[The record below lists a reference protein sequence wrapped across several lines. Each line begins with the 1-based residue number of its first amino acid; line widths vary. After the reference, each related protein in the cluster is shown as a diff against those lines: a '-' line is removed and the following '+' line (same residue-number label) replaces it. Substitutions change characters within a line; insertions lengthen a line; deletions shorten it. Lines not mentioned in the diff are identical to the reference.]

1 MAKSN
6 SKKGVSRRQF
16 VVRTLLGGAGIALG
30 TTYLLRNPLR
40 RKFNAFIDKGDVP
53 YLGAPDDPALWFE
66 ITRENRIILNSPK
79 VEMGQGVF
87 TGLAQIAAEELGAD
101 YSQIHVV
108 HAPTASGNVDEMA
121 TGGSTS
127 IRSLWPVLRELS
139 AALREMLKQGA
150 AQLWDV
156 PVEGLIAEGGRIRSG
171 SRSISFGE
179 VVASM
184 DQWEVPDNPPLRKAT
199 DFKFVGEPL
208 PRTDLAEK
216 VFGAPIYGL
225 DAEMPDMLYGAV
237 ARPSHIGA
245 RFASADTSD
254 AERMPGVV
262 KICLEP
268 DFVGVVAT
276 SATAAENAKN
286 AIRVNWNADTHWQTR
301 DIEDLIRVGKGTP
314 YIIQKQGNPKRVFE
328 SGNRSLI
335 RAEFKS
341 PIGAHAQLEPNGAL
355 AYVEPEAATVMLST
369 QVPGYTRGQIANRL
383 GLDKEQVNLVP
394 THLGGGFGRRLNTSH
409 AIEAAVLSKA
419 VGKPVKCVFSRQ
431 EEFQNDEFRPPSHMV
446 AEASLTASGD
456 IAAFE
461 FNTSSGSVIYSFGPL
476 PGVARNLIGSDFGAW
491 RGGLIQYGRIPDYRS
506 VSWFVELPFATASW
520 RGLGLLTNT
529 FAIESFMDELA
540 EKAGRDPVEF
550 RLAHIADDVAGNRL
564 KAVIRAAAEKSAYRN
579 SAEGGTA
586 MGLAA
591 STDAG
596 SPVAHVAEVG
606 LEDGTI
612 RVLKVTCAF
621 DPGLVINPDQ
631 VRAQCEGSIIMGL
644 SAALYE
650 EMYVEDG
657 ELLPVI
663 YGPYRMARMRD
674 APREVDVVL
683 LQGDEA
689 PGAVGEPPMGP
700 IAAAIANAVYRLT
713 GNRPRELPLRH

>member
-1 MAKSN
+1 MAGSK

-30 TTYLLRNPLR
+30 TTYLLRNPIR

-66 ITRENRIILNSPK
+66 ITGENRIILNSPK

-101 YSQIHVV
+101 YAQIQVV
-108 HAPTASGNVDEMA
+108 HAPTATGNVDELA

-127 IRSLWPVLRELS
+127 IRSLWPILRELS
-139 AALREMLKQGA
+139 ASLREMLKQGA
-150 AQLWDV
+150 ARIWDV
-156 PVEGLIAEGGRIRSG
+156 PVESLVAEGGRIHSG
-171 SRSISFGE
+171 NRSISFGE
-179 VVASM
+179 IVNSL
-184 DQWEVPDNPPLRKAT
+184 DQWEVPDNPPLRQTPEFAI
-199 DFKFVGEPL
+199 VGKPL
-208 PRTDLAEK
+208 PRTDLADK
-216 VFGAPIYGL
+216 VFGAPLYGL
-225 DAEMPDMLYGAV
+225 DAEMPGMLYGAV

-245 RFASADTSD
+245 RFESADTSE

-276 SATAAENAKN
+276 SARAAENARD
-286 AIRVNWNADTHWQTR
+286 AIQVTWNAATQWQTR
-301 DIEDLIRVGKGTP
+301 DIEELVEVGKGTP
-314 YIIQKQGNPKRVFE
+314 YVIQKNGNPKRVFE
-328 SGNRSLI
+328 SGGGKTV
-335 RAEFKS
+335 RAEFRS

-355 AYVEPEAATVMLST
+355 AFVEPEAATVVLST
-369 QVPGYTRGQIANRL
+369 QVPGHTRGQVARRL
-383 GLDKEQVNLVP
+383 GLSKDQVNLVP

-409 AIEAAVLSKA
+409 AVEAAVLSRA
-419 VGKPVKCVFSRQ
+419 VGKPVKCVFSRK

-446 AEASLTASGD
+446 VQASLSEAGE

-476 PGVARNLIGSDFGAW
+476 PGIARNLIGSDFGAW

-550 RLAHIADDVAGNRL
+550 RLAHIADDAAGRRL
-564 KAVIRAAAEKSAYRN
+564 KAVIRAAAERSGYRN
-579 SAEGGTA
+579 TASGGAA

-596 SPVAHVAEVG
+596 SPAAHVAEVT
-606 LEDGTI
+606 LRDGAI
-612 RVLKVTCAF
+612 CVLKVTCAF
-621 DPGLVINPDQ
+621 DPGLAINPDQ

-657 ELLPVI
+657 ELLPTI
-663 YGPYRMARMRD
+663 YGPYRMARMQD
-674 APREVDVVL
+674 APREIDVVL
-683 LQGDEA
+683 LQGDDA

-713 GNRPRELPLRH
+713 GNRPRALPIRV